1 MNNIGDYTSDPVR
14 WPNGLGAIR
23 DRIHAAGLQ
32 IGLHI
37 ISPGTTV
44 CLDQMAGCKGNI
56 HIDTE
61 VSRQHPE
68 LFVPQGPAPRDWYWA
83 NSAGTWYCH
92 EKTGESLLTI
102 EEPRKYQV
110 LLSDGTFVA
119 GEFCHDHSKKAYLT
133 PGPGHPYAAP
143 PDNPCVTYSLGQ

>member
-44 CLDQMAGCKGNI
+44 CLDQMVGCKGNI
-56 HIDTE
+56 HIDTD

-92 EKTGESLLTI
+92 EKTGE
-102 EEPRKYQV
+102 
-110 LLSDGTFVA
+110 
-119 GEFCHDHSKKAYLT
+119 FCHDHSKKAYLT

-143 PDNPCVTYSLGQ
+143 PDNPCVTYSLGQR